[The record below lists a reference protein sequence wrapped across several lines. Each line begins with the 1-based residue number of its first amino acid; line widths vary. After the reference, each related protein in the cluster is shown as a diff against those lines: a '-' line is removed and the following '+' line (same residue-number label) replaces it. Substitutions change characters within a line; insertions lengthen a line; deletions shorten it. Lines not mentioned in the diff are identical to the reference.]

1 MPGRTVLVFRR
12 SFSEPLLLFA
22 AFGAILLATT
32 TLVGLTMYATT
43 VVDAGV
49 RRTLETVPIEISG
62 AVINA
67 PVHTGSFDA
76 TDRALRAQV
85 AETYAGVPVSV
96 TVSGQSVSYAMPGQ
110 ERRAKPELLR
120 FGVQQGLA
128 EQARLVRGAWPDAG
142 GTGTGNATGETD
154 GTGTGTGNATGG
166 TDGTG
171 TGTGNA
177 TGGTDGTGTGA
188 TSGSGGGAGE
198 DGIVEAAITET
209 VARDT
214 GFSVGDVFT
223 IEGRLDQAK
232 VRVRI
237 VGVFELREPRSGR
250 WNGQAL
256 LARGVEIGDYVTH
269 GPLMVSERTF
279 LRRFV
284 AGTSVTWLAVPD
296 LRPLPSERLR
306 PFAAEVGSLQKV
318 LRARPGCE
326 GCSLSTRLPERLTQ
340 LATATLVARST
351 MLVPVLQLLL
361 LAAYSLTLTA
371 RLLADH
377 RRMETALLRSR
388 GAGAVR
394 LALLAAGEALLVALP
409 CAVVAP
415 LLALPLL
422 GAVNALPWTGTSGT
436 PIEVGAGPAVYPAAY
451 AVSAAVALGCAVLM
465 TLPALGGA
473 RRTYVAEQGTRGR
486 GERYGLLQRAGA
498 DVVLLAVAA
507 LAVWQMQRYGAP
519 VTTTAGGE
527 LGIDP
532 LIVAGPAVALL
543 CGGLIGLRFVPPV
556 SRIAERLTSRRADL
570 APALGAWQVSRRPAR
585 YSGPALLLTMAIA
598 IGVVSMATT
607 ATWRDSQ
614 EDQAR
619 HQAGTDLRVASPP
632 DNAELGPLGRA
643 AAYAALPGVTSL
655 SPAYQV
661 GSELAGEETNL
672 LAVDGSELPGMLK
685 LRPDLS
691 GDPVGVLAR
700 RLTAARPRLP
710 GLPIPGRPERL
721 LVRTRLAADDPA
733 LAEPYGSAS
742 LTLVIA
748 DGENVRHPV
757 RFTPG
762 LGERETAIDLA
773 ALHGRG
779 GRLTY
784 PLTVAEIVAD
794 VPLPPVGTGFETAVL
809 RIETGEGAQVGPAAG
824 MRLAHGITA
833 ELAMEQSYETGHGLF
848 AAAFGVPPRREIYD
862 TLAPQRIT
870 VVPVPR
876 DVPDKA
882 LFPGEGAPQGTYLG
896 PLPVILTADL
906 AARQH
911 LVTGSTAKV
920 TLDRRNTVIKVA
932 GIVDELPGTPSDKP
946 AVLLDWQTMQA
957 WDLFGHRTP
966 RLPTEWWL
974 GTGGAETAAAAEQ
987 LGRHPAWDVT
997 VVDLSSLA
1005 GGLRDDPLAN
1015 GLRGALVLGFL
1026 AALAFALLGFVVN
1039 AAVAARER
1047 MAEFAILRALGV
1059 GFRQVF
1065 GLLAVEQAFL
1075 ICLSLTAGTTVAVV
1089 VASLVV
1095 PHIVLT
1101 GQAAAVTPR
1110 VLLDIPWTA
1119 TLALLAAVAVLL
1131 FVIVAVLARVLR
1143 RQGMG
1148 RALRIGEDR

>member
-1 MPGRTVLVFRR
+1 MRGRTALVFRR
-12 SFSEPLLLFA
+12 AFSEPLLLAA

-32 TLVGLTMYATT
+32 TLVGLTVYATS

-49 RRTLETVPIEISG
+49 RRTLETVPIETSG

-67 PVHTGSFDA
+67 PVHAGSFDA
-76 TDRALRAQV
+76 TDRALRAQI
-85 AETYAGVPVSV
+85 AATYAGLPVSV
-96 TVSGQSVSYAMPGQ
+96 TASGQSGSYSMPGQ

-120 FGVQQGLA
+120 FGVQQDLA
-128 EQARLVRGAWPDAG
+128 EHARLVRGAWPGGAG
-142 GTGTGNATGETD
+142 S
-154 GTGTGTGNATGG
+154 ATGG
-166 TDGTG
+166 TGG
-171 TGTGNA
+171 
-177 TGGTDGTGTGA
+177 TGGTGSDAGT
-188 TSGSGGGAGE
+188 GGGAGE
-198 DGIVEAAITET
+198 DGIVEVAITGN

-223 IEGRLDQAK
+223 VEGRLDQAK
-232 VRVRI
+232 IRVRVA
-237 VGVFELREPRSGR
+237 GVFELREPRSGR
-250 WNGQAL
+250 WNGQTL
-256 LARGVEIGDYVTH
+256 LTRGVEIGGYVTH
-269 GPLMVSERTF
+269 GPLMVSEQTF
-279 LRRFV
+279 LRRFA

-296 LRPLPSERLR
+296 LRSLPRERLR
-306 PFAAEVGSLQKV
+306 TLAAEVGSLQKD

-340 LATATLVARST
+340 LATATLVARSI

-361 LAAYSLTLTA
+361 LAAYALTLTA

-409 CAVVAP
+409 CAAVAP
-415 LLALPLL
+415 PLALPLL
-422 GAVNALPWTGTSGT
+422 RAVNAIPWTGTSGT
-436 PIEVGAGPAVYPAAY
+436 PIEVGAGQGVYPAAY

-473 RRTYVAEQGTRGR
+473 RRTYVTEQATRGR

-498 DVVLLAVAA
+498 DVVLLGVAA
-507 LAVWQMQRYGAP
+507 LAVWQLRHYGAP
-519 VTTTAGGE
+519 VTATAGGE

-556 SRIAERLTSRRADL
+556 SRIAERLTSRRVDL

-598 IGVVSMATT
+598 IGVVCMTTT

-619 HQAGTDLRVASPP
+619 HQAGADLRVASPP
-632 DNAELGPLGRA
+632 DNSELGPLGRA

-655 SPAYQV
+655 GPAYRA
-661 GSELAGEETNL
+661 GTELAGEEANL

-691 GDPVGVLAR
+691 DDPVGVLAR
-700 RLTAARPRLP
+700 GLTAARPRLP

-721 LVRTRLAADDPA
+721 LVRTRLTADDPA
-733 LAEPYGSAS
+733 LAEPYGRAP
-742 LTLVIA
+742 LTLVVA
-748 DGENVRHPV
+748 DGEGTWHPV

-773 ALHGRG
+773 ALRGRS

-784 PLTVAEIVAD
+784 PLTVAAIVAD
-794 VPLPPVGTGFETAVL
+794 VPLPPVGTGYEVAVL

-824 MRLAHGITA
+824 TRLAHGGA
-833 ELAMEQSYETGHGLF
+833 AGLATERSYDTERGLF
-848 AAAFGVPPRREIYD
+848 AAAFEAPPRRGPFD

-876 DVPDKA
+876 DVPDRA
-882 LFPGEGAPQGTYLG
+882 LFVGEGAPQGAYLG
-896 PLPVILTADL
+896 PLPVILTDDL
-906 AARQH
+906 AARRH

-920 TLDRRNTVIKVA
+920 TFDRRSTVIKVA
-932 GIVDELPGTPSDKP
+932 GIVDELPGTPPDKP

-957 WDLFGHRTP
+957 WDLLDHRLP
-966 RLPTEWWL
+966 RPPTEWWL
-974 GTGGAETAAAAEQ
+974 GTGGAETTGAAAE
-987 LGRHPAWDVT
+987 LGRHPEWDVT
-997 VVDLSSLA
+997 VVDLSSLT
-1005 GGLRDDPLAN
+1005 GSLRDDPLAG
-1015 GLRGALVLGFL
+1015 GLRGALTLGFL
-1026 AALAFALLGFVVN
+1026 AALVFAVLGFVVN
-1039 AAVAARER
+1039 ALVAARER
-1047 MAEFAILRALGV
+1047 TAEFAILRALGV

-1075 ICLSLTAGTTVAVV
+1075 IGLSLAAGTAVAVV

-1110 VLLDIPWTA
+1110 VLLEIPWAA

-1131 FVIVAVLARVLR
+1131 FAIVAALARVLR